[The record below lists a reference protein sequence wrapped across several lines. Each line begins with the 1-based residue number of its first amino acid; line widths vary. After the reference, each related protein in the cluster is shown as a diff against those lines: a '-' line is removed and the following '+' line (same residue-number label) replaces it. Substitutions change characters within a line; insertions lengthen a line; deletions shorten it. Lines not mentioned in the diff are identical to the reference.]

1 MQYATDLGR
10 ERKVGDGGGPAS
22 ISFGDAEIYAT
33 LHRSA
38 RTSLLLLCRKEL
50 RLGAGYTTAA
60 PLIVNQVNF

>member
-1 MQYATDLGR
+1 MTREADNAT
-10 ERKVGDGGGPAS
+10 GPAS

-38 RTSLLLLCRKEL
+38 RASLLFLSRKEL
-50 RLGAGYTTAA
+50 RLGAAYTTAA